1 MLSAAFTILMVER
14 QGGDTA
20 VAGDAVGCCMGVL
33 GCIGGLGKV
42 MGDGEASS
50 RGDTASLLA
59 VRGTD
64 GNSVCGSSS

>member
-14 QGGDTA
+14 QGGDNA

-42 MGDGEASS
+42 M
-50 RGDTASLLA
+50 
-59 VRGTD
+59 
-64 GNSVCGSSS
+64 